1 MTNNQDTLFQPIAV
15 FDAGIGSYS
24 IVELL
29 KKTYPNQDLIYL
41 ADRNQFPY
49 GQKSID
55 ELKTLITETI
65 HYLEKWNPRLIIV
78 ASNVP
83 TITILDD
90 LKDEFDT
97 EIIGVYPPVKEALEK
112 SSTKQIG
119 ILGVQS
125 LIESDALKEFIA
137 NEVSSGNVYQFNA
150 SSLVEL
156 VEDGSLIS
164 DKYRTLIT
172 VKNFIDDILDQH
184 EEIDIFTLS
193 STHLPWLY
201 SYFKELYPHIM
212 FIDHAQT
219 VIEQAASFT
228 SNGHGMIKTLV
239 TENENYTIEGFEF
252 ILEKLNIDLDIEK
265 IEIN

>member
-1 MTNNQDTLFQPIAV
+1 MTNNQNTLFQPIAV
-15 FDAGIGSYS
+15 FDAGIGGYS

-55 ELKTLITETI
+55 ELKDVMRKTI

-112 SSTKQIG
+112 SSSKQVG

-125 LIESDALKEFIA
+125 LIESDA
-137 NEVSSGNVYQFNA
+137 
-150 SSLVEL
+150 
-156 VEDGSLIS
+156 
-164 DKYRTLIT
+164 
-172 VKNFIDDILDQH
+172 H
-184 EEIDIFTLS
+184 
-193 STHLPWLY
+193 
-201 SYFKELYPHIM
+201 
-212 FIDHAQT
+212 
-219 VIEQAASFT
+219 
-228 SNGHGMIKTLV
+228 
-239 TENENYTIEGFEF
+239 
-252 ILEKLNIDLDIEK
+252 
-265 IEIN
+265 

>member
-1 MTNNQDTLFQPIAV
+1 MTNNQNTLFQPIAV

-55 ELKTLITETI
+55 ELKDVMRKTI

-112 SSTKQIG
+112 SSSKQVG

-125 LIESDALKEFIA
+125 LIESDALNEFIA
-137 NEVSSGNVYQFNA
+137 NEVSSGRVYQFNA

-156 VEDGSLIS
+156 VEDGSFIS
-164 DKYRTLIT
+164 DKYHTLMT
-172 VKNFIDDILDQH
+172 VKNFMDDILDQH

-212 FIDHAQT
+212 FIDPAQT
-219 VIEQAASFT
+219 VIEQAESYT
-228 SNGHGMIKTLV
+228 SNGHGTIKTLV
-239 TENENYTIEGFEF
+239 TENEDYTIEGFES
-252 ILEKLNIDLDIEK
+252 ILEKLNINLDIEK